1 MGLGSPWSPWPPV
14 PAAGTGICC
23 PVFSP
28 GCCSLWLGLS
38 NKDGACKEM
47 PLLCTSSA
55 DRALELTPK
64 IPLNPALTVALE
76 TTLQGRASAKEKATG
91 KALCHPKSTAE
102 VSNKY
107 HLELS
112 CRPAAIPFRCRTH
125 LTYRTAAA
133 NLGRL
138 PVSREADRLHLQKI
152 LAVYSTPQAG
162 GSMYKLITCLRQ
174 LDIFL
179 N

>member
-1 MGLGSPWSPWPPV
+1 M
-14 PAAGTGICC
+14 
-23 PVFSP
+23 
-28 GCCSLWLGLS
+28 LGLS
-38 NKDGACKEM
+38 F
-47 PLLCTSSA
+47 A
-55 DRALELTPK
+55 DRALNLTTK
-64 IPLNPALTVALE
+64 IPLNPALTVSLGMPPNSS
-76 TTLQGRASAKEKATG
+76 TSAKEKATG
-91 KALCHPKSTAE
+91 KAFYHPMSAAE

-112 CRPAAIPFRCRTH
+112 CRPAAFSLRCRIY

-138 PVSREADRLHLQKI
+138 PASRGADRLHPQKV
-152 LAVYSTPQAG
+152 LAAHNTLRAG
-162 GSMYKLITCLRQ
+162 GTMYKLITCLRQ

>member
-1 MGLGSPWSPWPPV
+1 M
-14 PAAGTGICC
+14 
-23 PVFSP
+23 
-28 GCCSLWLGLS
+28 LGLS
-38 NKDGACKEM
+38 F
-47 PLLCTSSA
+47 A
-55 DRALELTPK
+55 DRAFNLTTK
-64 IPLNPALTVALE
+64 IPLNPALTVSLG
-76 TTLQGRASAKEKATG
+76 TPPNDSTSAKEKATG
-91 KALCHPKSTAE
+91 KAFCHPTSAAE

-112 CRPAAIPFRCRTH
+112 CRPAAFPLRCRIY

-138 PVSREADRLHLQKI
+138 PASCRADRLHLQKV
-152 LAVYSTPQAG
+152 LAARNAPRAG
-162 GSMYKLITCLRQ
+162 GTMYKLITCLRQ